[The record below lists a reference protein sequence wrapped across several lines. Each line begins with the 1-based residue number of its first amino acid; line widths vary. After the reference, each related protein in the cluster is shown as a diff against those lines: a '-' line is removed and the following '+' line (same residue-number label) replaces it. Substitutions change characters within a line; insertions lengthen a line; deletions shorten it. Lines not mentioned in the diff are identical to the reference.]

1 MPVVR
6 ENIAQSE
13 LQSDVINTPI
23 RKQVTDLDH
32 AGGDTGAMQ
41 VFASLRDA
49 NVVLDGPVGCH
60 VMPAVAVI
68 NYTDAVPYLQNVTCS
83 ELSETEVT
91 LAGTLG
97 ALKEKVAAASAAGR
111 QVFIVSTPVSELIGA
126 TWTTEHAHVKG
137 SALFF
142 DSHSLDDDEWKSRD
156 RALLFLWQ
164 NREHFVAP
172 PATEVPRR
180 SERPSVNIV
189 GPTYG
194 NFNSYSD
201 LAELKRLIA
210 GIGADVNLVY
220 PFEAHAYETSRLAD
234 AGATVVMYQEYGRS
248 LAREVGLPTFFAPI
262 GLEPTTRFLREL
274 GAALGLEAQ
283 ADAFIRLEKKT
294 TLAAWQD
301 IWRSTHSDF
310 FANAPIAVVAPPTYK
325 DGLTYYLGEELGL
338 PMSFSAY
345 RTGPESSPSEA
356 VRRALSDAS
365 PSPML
370 VFGSINERM
379 IIAQE
384 KLPSRF
390 LQCSF
395 PGAVVRRATGTPFV
409 GYAGAV
415 WLLQCV
421 CESLFDVLFA
431 NLPTSAAP
439 PQRATVPTKDLLLEA
454 PGVVSASGKGQ
465 NSVVAWS
472 DEAKA
477 LTEKTLK
484 RVPFFVRVSVNKK
497 LRAEAEKLAR
507 DRGTGVDEG
516 IVREITAR
524 YAPGG

>member
-1 MPVVR
+1 MPTVR
-6 ENIAQSE
+6 EGIAEKE
-13 LQSDVINTPI
+13 LTSAVVNTPI
-23 RKQVTDLDH
+23 RKRVTDLDH

-68 NYTDAVPYLQNVTCS
+68 NYTDSVPYLQNVTCS

-97 ALKEKVAAASAAGR
+97 ALKAKVATASAAGR

-172 PATEVPRR
+172 PSAPARR
-180 SERPSVNIV
+180 PKLRPGVNVV

-201 LAELKRLIA
+201 LAEIKRLIA

-220 PFEAHAYETSRLAD
+220 PFEANASDTARLAD
-234 AGATVVMYQEYGRS
+234 ADASVVMYQEYGTS
-248 LAREVGLPTFFAPI
+248 LAREVGLPAFFAPI

-274 GAALGLEAQ
+274 GAALGLSAQ

-310 FANAPIAVVAPPTYK
+310 FANAPVAIVAPPTYK
-325 DGLTYYLGEELGL
+325 DGLSYYLGEELGL
-338 PMSFSAY
+338 PILFSAY
-345 RTGPESSPSEA
+345 RTGPESAPNEV
-356 VRRALSDAS
+356 VRRTLCDAS

-370 VFGSINERM
+370 IFGSINERM

-421 CESLFDVLFA
+421 CETLFDVLFA
-431 NLPTSAAP
+431 NLPTSATP
-439 PQRATVPTKDLLLEA
+439 PLRATEATKDLMRDA
-454 PGVVSASGKGQ
+454 TAIVTSSGKGR
-465 NSVVAWS
+465 NSVIAWT
-472 DEAKA
+472 DEAKS
-477 LTEKTLK
+477 LTETTLK

-507 DRGTGVDEG
+507 DRNSDVDAA

>member
-1 MPVVR
+1 MAQIR
-6 ENIAQSE
+6 ENIAESE
-13 LQSDVINTPI
+13 LVSDVVNTPI

-68 NYTDAVPYLQNVTCS
+68 NYTDSVPYLQNVTCS
-83 ELSETEVT
+83 ELSENEVT

-97 ALKEKVAAASAAGR
+97 ALKEKVAHAEADGR

-126 TWTTEHAHVKG
+126 TWTTEHADVKG

-164 NREHFVAP
+164 NREHFVV
-172 PATEVPRR
+172 PADAPRR
-180 SERPSVNIV
+180 TSTRPSVNIV

-201 LAELKRLIA
+201 LAEIKRLVA

-220 PFEAHAYETSRLAD
+220 PFEAHSYDTVRLAD
-234 AGATVVMYQEYGRS
+234 AGATVVMYAEYGKS
-248 LAREVGLPTFFAPI
+248 LAREVGLPTFDAPI
-262 GLEPTTRFLREL
+262 GLEPTTAFLRGL
-274 GAALGLEAQ
+274 GAALGLEKE

-310 FANAPIAVVAPPTYK
+310 FANAPIAIVAPPTYK
-325 DGLTYYLGEELGL
+325 DGLTYYLGEEMGL
-338 PMSFSAY
+338 PIAYSAY
-345 RTGPESSPSEA
+345 RTGPESAPSED
-356 VRRALSDAS
+356 VRKALQELS
-365 PSPML
+365 PSPMI

-384 KLPSRF
+384 KLPSLF

-421 CESLFDVLFA
+421 CEALFDVLFA

-439 PQRATVPTKDLLLEA
+439 PEKAKVPTRDLMRDGTA
-454 PGVVSASGKGQ
+454 ATTASGKGT
-465 NSVVAWS
+465 NSVIAWT
-472 DEAKA
+472 DEAKELA
-477 LTEKTLK
+477 ELTLK

-497 LRAEAEKLAR
+497 LRSEAEKVAR
-507 DRGTGVDEG
+507 ERDGTVDVT
-516 IVREITAR
+516 IVREVTAR
-524 YAPGG
+524 YAPNKR

>member
-1 MPVVR
+1 MAQIR

-13 LQSDVINTPI
+13 LTSDVVNTPV
-23 RKQVTDLDH
+23 RKRVTDLDH

-68 NYTDAVPYLQNVTCS
+68 NYTDAIPYLQNVTCS

-97 ALKEKVAAASAAGR
+97 VLKEKVAAASAAGR

-126 TWTTEHAHVKG
+126 TWTTEHAHIKG

-164 NREHFVAP
+164 NREHFI
-172 PATEVPRR
+172 VPEGQTRLPKA
-180 SERPSVNIV
+180 RPCVNII

-201 LAELKRLIA
+201 LAEIKRLIA
-210 GIGADVNLVY
+210 GIGADVNVVY
-220 PFEAHAYETSRLAD
+220 PFEASAHDTQRLAD
-234 AGATVVMYQEYGRS
+234 ADASVVMYREYGQS

-274 GAALGLEAQ
+274 GAAIGLAER
-283 ADAFIRLEKKT
+283 ADTFIKLEKKT

-310 FANAPIAVVAPPTYK
+310 FANAPIAIVAPPTYK

-338 PMSFSAY
+338 PISFSAY
-345 RTGPESSPSEA
+345 RTGPESVPNET
-356 VRRALSDAS
+356 VRETLRESS

-431 NLPTSAAP
+431 NLPTSATP
-439 PQRATVPTKDLLLEA
+439 PQRATVPTKELMLDA
-454 PGVVSASGKGQ
+454 AQAVSSSGKGQ
-465 NSVVAWS
+465 NSVISWT
-472 DEAKA
+472 DGAKV
-477 LTEKTLK
+477 LTETTLK

-497 LRAEAEKLAR
+497 LRGEAEKLAR
-507 DRGTGVDEG
+507 ERGCDVDEA
-516 IVREITAR
+516 IVREITAK
-524 YAPGG
+524 YSPGN

>member
-1 MPVVR
+1 M
-6 ENIAQSE
+6 AFKQE
-13 LQSDVINTPI
+13 LKSDIVNTPI
-23 RKQVTDLDH
+23 RKRVTDLDH

-41 VFASLRDA
+41 AFASLRDV

-68 NYTDAVPYLQNVTCS
+68 NYTDSIPYLQNVTCS
-83 ELSETEVT
+83 ELSENEVT

-97 ALKEKVAAASAAGR
+97 VLKEKVAHAQADGR

-126 TWTTEHAHVKG
+126 TWTTEHAAEPR

-172 PATEVPRR
+172 ADAPARR
-180 SERPSVNIV
+180 PSARPSVNII

-201 LAELKRLIA
+201 LAEIKRLIA
-210 GIGADVNLVY
+210 GIGADVNVVY
-220 PFEAHAYETSRLAD
+220 PFEANSYDTLRLAD
-234 AGATVVMYQEYGRS
+234 AGASVVMYAEYGGS
-248 LAREVGLPTFFAPI
+248 LAREVGLPVFPAPI
-262 GLEPTTRFLREL
+262 GLEPTTAFLRGL
-274 GAALGLEAQ
+274 GAALGLQAQ
-283 ADAFIRLEKKT
+283 TETVIALENTT

-310 FANAPIAVVAPPTYK
+310 FANAPVAIVAPPTYK
-325 DGLTYYLGEELGL
+325 NGLQYYLGEELGL
-338 PMSFSAY
+338 PIAYSAF
-345 RTGPESSPSEA
+345 RTGPESAPSED
-356 VRRALSDAS
+356 VRAALRDLS
-365 PSPML
+365 PSPMI

-379 IIAQE
+379 IVAQE
-384 KLPSRF
+384 KMPSLF

-421 CESLFDVLFA
+421 CEALFDVLFA

-439 PQRATVPTKDLLLEA
+439 PEKATVPTRDLMRDAGEM
-454 PGVVSASGKGQ
+454 VTASGKGQ
-465 NSVVAWS
+465 NSVIAWS

-477 LTEKTLK
+477 LTELTLK

-497 LRAEAEKLAR
+497 LRSEAEKLAR
-507 DRGTGVDEG
+507 ERGGTVDAT
-516 IVREITAR
+516 IVRELTAR
-524 YAPGG
+524 YAPGR

>member
-1 MPVVR
+1 MATVR
-6 ENIAQSE
+6 AGIAAAERPSE
-13 LQSDVINTPI
+13 IVNTPI
-23 RKQVTDLDH
+23 RKRVTDLDH

-68 NYTDAVPYLQNVTCS
+68 NYTDSVPYLQNVTCS

-91 LAGTLG
+91 LSGTLG
-97 ALKEKVAAASAAGR
+97 ALKAKVAAASSAGR

-126 TWTTEHAHVKG
+126 AWTTEQAHIKG

-142 DSHSLDDDEWKSRD
+142 DSHSLDDDEWRSRD
-156 RALLFLWQ
+156 RALLFMWE
-164 NREHFVAP
+164 NREHFVTPVDAP
-172 PATEVPRR
+172 APLPKL
-180 SERPSVNIV
+180 RPSVNII

-201 LAELKRLIA
+201 LAEIKRLVA

-220 PFEAHAYETSRLAD
+220 PFESNAYDTTRLSDAD
-234 AGATVVMYQEYGRS
+234 ASIVIYHEYGSS
-248 LAREVGLPTFFAPI
+248 LAKEVGLPHFFAPI
-262 GLEPTTRFLREL
+262 GLEPTTRFLRDL
-274 GAALGLEAQ
+274 GDALGLRAQ
-283 ADAFIRLEKKT
+283 ADEFIRREKKT

-310 FANAPIAVVAPPTYK
+310 FANAPIAIVAPPTYK

-338 PMSFSAY
+338 PISVSAY
-345 RTGPESSPSEA
+345 RTGPESMPSEA
-356 VRRALSDAS
+356 VRAALSDAS

-384 KLPSRF
+384 HLPSRF

-421 CESLFDVLFA
+421 CETLFDVLFA
-431 NLPTSAAP
+431 NLPTSATPTRAERPTNDIMRDAP
-439 PQRATVPTKDLLLEA
+439 AAVTD
-454 PGVVSASGKGQ
+454 SGKGR
-465 NSVVAWS
+465 NSVLAWT

-477 LTEKTLK
+477 LTEKILK

-497 LRAEAEKLAR
+497 LRAECEKIAAER
-507 DRGTGVDEG
+507 NSDVDAD
-516 IVREITAR
+516 IVREVSAR
-524 YAPGG
+524 YSP

>member
-1 MPVVR
+1 MPQIR
-6 ENIAQSE
+6 ENIQQSE
-13 LQSDVINTPI
+13 LVSDVVNTPI
-23 RKQVTDLDH
+23 PKRVTDLDH

-41 VFASLRDA
+41 AFASLRDA

-68 NYTDAVPYLQNVTCS
+68 NYTDSVPYLQNVTCS

-97 ALKEKVAAASAAGR
+97 ALKIKVAEATAQGR

-126 TWTTEHAHVKG
+126 AWTTEHQDVKG

-156 RALLFLWQ
+156 RALLFLWE
-164 NREHFVAP
+164 NRDHFARPADAP
-172 PATEVPRR
+172 ARKPKT
-180 SERPSVNIV
+180 RPSVNII

-201 LAELKRLIA
+201 LHELKRLVA
-210 GIGADVNLVY
+210 GIGAEINLVY
-220 PFEAHAYETSRLAD
+220 PFEAASYDTPHLAD
-234 AGATVVMYQEYGRS
+234 ADATIVMYQEYGKS

-262 GLEPTTRFLREL
+262 GLEATTAFLHEL
-274 GAALGLEAQ
+274 GDALGLAAEAK
-283 ADAFIRLEKKT
+283 AFIALEKKT

-310 FANAPIAVVAPPTYK
+310 FANAPIAIVAPPTYK

-338 PMSFSAY
+338 PISFSAY
-345 RTGPESSPSEA
+345 RTGPESSPSTA
-356 VRRALSDAS
+356 VRAALTDAS

-421 CESLFDVLFA
+421 CETLFDVLFA

-439 PQRATVPTKDLLLEA
+439 PVKATTTTREIMGEGQA
-454 PGVVSASGKGQ
+454 SAAESGKGK
-465 NSVVAWS
+465 NSVLAWT
-472 DEAKA
+472 DDAKA
-477 LTEKTLK
+477 LAEKTLK

-497 LRAEAEKLAR
+497 LRAEAEALAR
-507 DRGTGVDEG
+507 EHGTDVTEA
-516 IVREITAR
+516 IVQEITSR
-524 YAPGG
+524 YSPR

>member
-1 MPVVR
+1 MPQIR

-13 LQSDVINTPI
+13 LTSDVVNTPI
-23 RKQVTDLDH
+23 RKRTTDLDH

-41 VFASLRDA
+41 AFASLRDA

-68 NYTDAVPYLQNVTCS
+68 NYTDSIPYLQNVTCS
-83 ELSETEVT
+83 ELSENEVT

-97 ALKEKVAAASAAGR
+97 VLKEKVAEATAAGR

-156 RALLFLWQ
+156 RALLFLWA
-164 NREHFVAP
+164 NRDHYVAP
-172 PATEVPRR
+172 ADAVRPPKT
-180 SERPSVNIV
+180 RPSVNIV

-194 NFNSYSD
+194 CFNSYSD
-201 LAELKRLIA
+201 LAEMKRLIA

-220 PFEAHAYETSRLAD
+220 PFEASSYDTARLSDAD
-234 AGATVVMYQEYGRS
+234 ATVVMYQEFGKS
-248 LAREVGLPTFFAPI
+248 LAREVGLPTFYAPI
-262 GLEPTTRFLREL
+262 GLEPTTRFLLDL
-274 GAALGLEAQ
+274 GRALGLEAE
-283 ADAFIRLEKKT
+283 AKAFVALEKKT
-294 TLAAWQD
+294 TLAAWHD

-310 FANAPIAVVAPPTYK
+310 FANAPIAIVAPPTYK

-338 PMSFSAY
+338 PISYSAY
-345 RTGPESSPSEA
+345 RTGAESAPSET
-356 VRRALSDAS
+356 VRAALSDAS

-390 LQCSF
+390 LQSSF
-395 PGAVVRRATGTPFV
+395 PGAVVRRATGTPYI
-409 GYAGAV
+409 GYTGAV

-421 CESLFDVLFA
+421 CETLFDVLFA

-439 PQRATVPTKDLLLEA
+439 PVQATAPTRELMADGA
-454 PGVVSASGKGQ
+454 AAGAAGKGA
-465 NSVVAWS
+465 NSVIGWT

-497 LRAEAEKLAR
+497 LRAESEKLAR
-507 DRGTGVDEG
+507 ERNCDVDEA
-516 IVREITAR
+516 IVREVTAR
-524 YAPGG
+524 FSPGSN